1 MRLMAQLTPAPVSS
15 TGQALAL
22 PLLGEGIASEV
33 SLILKLVILISAKN
47 PVIVQKKL
55 DSSLTLRMTGWVLG
69 ECIKFSYQTSLVG
82 RQIGTTHP
90 SPNSPA
96 HNLTPPPAR
105 RLALR
110 DNRAFRCSRPVAARC
125 RPNQTRFR

>member
-1 MRLMAQLTPAPVSS
+1 MRLMAQLTPALVSS

-22 PLLGEGIASEV
+22 TLLGEEIASEV

-69 ECIKFSYQTSLVG
+69 ECIKFSYQT
-82 RQIGTTHP
+82 
-90 SPNSPA
+90 
-96 HNLTPPPAR
+96 
-105 RLALR
+105 
-110 DNRAFRCSRPVAARC
+110 
-125 RPNQTRFR
+125 